1 MGRIFISYRRDDCAA
16 DANALYQSLAA
27 EFDKESIFK
36 DVDDV
41 ELGANWKTA
50 IQKAVQKSSVLLLLM
65 GSKWQYS
72 GAIQIEVESALDT
85 GVPMIPLLVN
95 GAQIAEVVATLEG
108 RATIIGDLNAASLD
122 HSSWNRDLIPV
133 IEAVRKHLGEQAKPA
148 GSLIDKTSRTP
159 AGDWRVEIVE
169 WKEEP
174 PYGFRLG
181 VQLSSESHE
190 IVYQGNRIFP
200 GGSVVV
206 DGKQV
211 SRSSSFTN
219 ERHKFSLSDGQT
231 TYGAELVATGM
242 TMNNVELIVAD
253 RRLLSKRK

>member
-85 GVPMIPLLVN
+85 GVPMIPLLV
-95 GAQIAEVVATLEG
+95 
-108 RATIIGDLNAASLD
+108 
-122 HSSWNRDLIPV
+122 
-133 IEAVRKHLGEQAKPA
+133 KPR
-148 GSLIDKTSRTP
+148 SP
-159 AGDWRVEIVE
+159 
-169 WKEEP
+169 
-174 PYGFRLG
+174 
-181 VQLSSESHE
+181 
-190 IVYQGNRIFP
+190 
-200 GGSVVV
+200 
-206 DGKQV
+206 
-211 SRSSSFTN
+211 RSS
-219 ERHKFSLSDGQT
+219 
-231 TYGAELVATGM
+231 
-242 TMNNVELIVAD
+242 
-253 RRLLSKRK
+253 RLLRGEPRLSATSTPPLSITQVGIVT